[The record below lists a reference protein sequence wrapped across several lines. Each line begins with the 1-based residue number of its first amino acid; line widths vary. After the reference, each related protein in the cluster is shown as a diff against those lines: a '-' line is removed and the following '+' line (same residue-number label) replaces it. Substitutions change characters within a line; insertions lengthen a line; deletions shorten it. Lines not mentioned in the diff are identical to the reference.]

1 MDNKKKELIV
11 MMNNK
16 DYIEREYRQAI
27 SDFKISHNEDDRW
40 DCRKRMAKLELLAC
54 EFYGY
59 QYLDYLEEMK
69 KELLA

>member
-1 MDNKKKELIV
+1 MG
-11 MMNNK
+11 NK
-16 DYIEREYRQAI
+16 DYIERDYKQAI
-27 SDFKISHNEDDRW
+27 SDFKVSHNENERW
-40 DCRKRMAKLELLAC
+40 DSRKRMAKLELLAC

>member
-1 MDNKKKELIV
+1 MANKE
-11 MMNNK
+11 
-16 DYIEREYRQAI
+16 YIERDYKQAI
-27 SDFKISHNEDDRW
+27 SDFKVSHNENERW
-40 DCRKRMAKLELLAC
+40 ECRKRMAKLELLAC

>member
-1 MDNKKKELIV
+1 

-27 SDFKISHNEDDRW
+27 SDFKCSHNEDDRW

-54 EFYGY
+54 ECHGY
-59 QYLDYLEEMK
+59 QYLDCLEEMK
-69 KELLA
+69 KELFGD

>member
-1 MDNKKKELIV
+1 MA
-11 MMNNK
+11 NK
-16 DYIEREYRQAI
+16 DYIERDYKQAI
-27 SDFKISHNEDDRW
+27 SDFKVSHNENERW
-40 DCRKRMAKLELLAC
+40 ECRKRMAKLELLAC

>member
-1 MDNKKKELIV
+1 

-16 DYIEREYRQAI
+16 DYIERDYKQAI
-27 SDFKISHNEDDRW
+27 SDFKVSHNENERW
-40 DCRKRMAKLELLAC
+40 ECRKRMAKLELLAC

-69 KELLA
+69 KELFGD